1 MGLALFDLD
10 HTLIAGDSDYLW
22 GQFLC
27 EQKIVDASEY
37 ERENQRFYDDYR
49 RGELDILA
57 FLAFSLRPLKE
68 NGLSDLAAWREQFMV
83 EKIGPR
89 ILEQAKALV
98 EKHRTRGD
106 TLVIITATNRFVTE
120 PIAKLFGVEH
130 LIASE
135 PEMIGGRYTGKVAGT
150 PSFAEGKVTRLE
162 EWLPTIKL
170 ELEDS
175 FFYSDS
181 HNDLPLLNLVDHPI
195 AVNPDEK
202 LRVIANER
210 GWEILELYR

>member
-1 MGLALFDLD
+1 
-10 HTLIAGDSDYLW
+10 
-22 GQFLC
+22 
-27 EQKIVDASEY
+27 
-37 ERENQRFYDDYR
+37 
-49 RGELDILA
+49 
-57 FLAFSLRPLKE
+57 
-68 NGLSDLAAWREQFMV
+68 
-83 EKIGPR
+83 
-89 ILEQAKALV
+89 
-98 EKHRTRGD
+98 
-106 TLVIITATNRFVTE
+106 VTE